1 MDNFDLKKYLAESKL
16 LKEDL
21 FDGNH
26 PSDVFT
32 DEQLDMV
39 SDTLQDMY
47 DTLNLRGEEGTDV
60 DKSDALFTFIEGWFE
75 SLN

>member
-1 MDNFDLKKYLAESKL
+1 MDKFDLKKYLAESKL

-26 PSDVFT
+26 PLDVFT